1 MKKVAI
7 YSTPTCT
14 YCRMAKGFFEE
25 HGITYDEYNAAVD
38 AVRRQE
44 AVDKSGQRGVPVIT
58 ITDEAGQ
65 EQVIVGFDKDA
76 LTTALGL

>member
-14 YCRMAKGFFEE
+14 YCKMAKGFFEE
-25 HGITYDEYNAAVD
+25 HGIRYDEYNAAAD

-58 ITDEAGQ
+58 VTSEEGE
-65 EQVIVGFDKDA
+65 EQVIVGFDKEA
-76 LTTALGL
+76 LTAALGL